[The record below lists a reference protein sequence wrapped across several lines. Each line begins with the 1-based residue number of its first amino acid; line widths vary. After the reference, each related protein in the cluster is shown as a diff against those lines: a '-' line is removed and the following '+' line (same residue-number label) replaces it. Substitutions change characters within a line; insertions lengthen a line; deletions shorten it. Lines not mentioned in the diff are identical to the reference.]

1 MTESIGVVGLG
12 LVGAALAELLITRGY
27 RVVGC
32 DIDPAKNAVLAT
44 RGGAAVDTPAE
55 VAARCDRIIL
65 SLMTTNIVRHVV
77 EGEKGIL
84 SASRPPACIIDTTT
98 GDPVETAALA
108 ERLATRGVAYLD
120 ATISG
125 SSEQIRRRVG
135 TFMVGGAPETF
146 ALHRDLLDVFS
157 DFVFHLGAAGSGSRA
172 KLASNLVLGLNRL
185 VGIRRSEG
193 RNLILG
199 FFGGKYGLFRPD
211 GIFGTHRQAPS
222 LQVTFVRGVG
232 AQCRALGC
240 RAPRSVAERRGRGP
254 SGGYEG
260 KARCERRVTWP
271 GRGPTGSGPSAM
283 RIRHW
288 AGIREAEA
296 RCRVLR
302 PAPRG
307 RPPRRS

>member
-185 VGIRRSEG
+185 VLAEG
-193 RNLILG
+193 LVFAERLGLDLSTFLDVLKNSPAYSTAMDVKGRKMIEGDFTPVSRVRQHLKDVSLILEYARRCGQELPLSAAHHDLLAHAVAVGDGDLDNAAVIQEVRRRAIHQPQVG
-199 FFGGKYGLFRPD
+199 F
-211 GIFGTHRQAPS
+211 
-222 LQVTFVRGVG
+222 
-232 AQCRALGC
+232 
-240 RAPRSVAERRGRGP
+240 E
-254 SGGYEG
+254 
-260 KARCERRVTWP
+260 
-271 GRGPTGSGPSAM
+271 
-283 RIRHW
+283 
-288 AGIREAEA
+288 
-296 RCRVLR
+296 
-302 PAPRG
+302 
-307 RPPRRS
+307 